1 MLREEHRRTTAIAP
15 APRAIPPAARAP
27 YWRSL
32 LEARWRARLQDV
44 TELSLAYH
52 RAAAALPDVPVAAG
66 PRPITPGQRAL
77 TRLLRRTVA
86 ARRELADVEEALDR
100 LTAGTFGSC
109 EQCGSVIPA
118 SLLAVI
124 PERRYCPAC
133 AALASPQ
140 PRLAAEWTPARR

>member
-66 PRPITPGQRAL
+66 PHPISPGQRAL
-77 TRLLRRTVA
+77 TRLLRRTVG
-86 ARRELADVEEALDR
+86 ARR
-100 LTAGTFGSC
+100 
-109 EQCGSVIPA
+109 
-118 SLLAVI
+118 
-124 PERRYCPAC
+124 
-133 AALASPQ
+133 
-140 PRLAAEWTPARR
+140 